1 MQDTIPTTV
10 TISVSRKEPLDCR
23 RMAEFLG
30 AAGIKTSVT
39 PNFTAQ
45 PEKENGCRLVHSV
58 TTKSEI
64 GTIWNKLH
72 TQYGFECA
80 HLTVGNKYDG
90 CILDFL
96 PPSRCGKGPHPY
108 SIPNLGVYPA
118 DSLFF

>member
-1 MQDTIPTTV
+1 MQDTIPTTA
-10 TISVSRKEPLDCR
+10 TISVSQKEPLDCR

-45 PEKENGCRLVHSV
+45 PDKENGCRLVQSV
-58 TTKSEI
+58 TTKNEI

-72 TQYGFECA
+72 KKYDFKCA
-80 HLTVGNKYDG
+80 HLSVGNKFDG
-90 CILDFL
+90 CILDYL
-96 PPSRCGKGPHPY
+96 RPSQCGKGGSPY
-108 SIPNLGVYPA
+108 FVPGLGVYPA

>member
-1 MQDTIPTTV
+1 MQNTIPTTA

-39 PNFTAQ
+39 ENFTAQ
-45 PEKENGCRLVHSV
+45 PESEHGCRLVQTV
-58 TTKSEI
+58 TTKNEVAV
-64 GTIWNKLH
+64 IWSKLQ
-72 TQYGFECA
+72 TKYGFACA
-80 HLTVGNKYDG
+80 HINVGNKFDG

-96 PPSRCGKGPHPY
+96 SPSLCGTKPY
-108 SIPNLGVYPA
+108 TIPGLGIHPA

>member
-1 MQDTIPTTV
+1 MQNTIPTTA

-39 PNFTAQ
+39 ENFTAQ
-45 PEKENGCRLVHSV
+45 PESEHGCRLVQSV
-58 TTKSEI
+58 TTKNEVAV
-64 GTIWNKLH
+64 IWNKLQ
-72 TQYGFECA
+72 TKYGFACA
-80 HLTVGNKYDG
+80 HINVGNKFDG

-96 PPSRCGKGPHPY
+96 APSLCGTKPY
-108 SIPNLGVYPA
+108 TIPGLGIYPA